1 MLQARTLVDDTYAI
15 NVAKTEYREGFNTGD
30 VERVV
35 SVFALEFTD
44 NSDGRPSRYGKDG
57 PAKLRHYLEG
67 LFSEYRTQ
75 LNIIIAAIVLAGDL
89 AYDYGWHELTL
100 TPRNGGDPR
109 LVRKR
114 YLEIWRKQQNGE
126 WRIIRY
132 IDNDDLPDV
141 VD

>member
-1 MLQARTLVDDTYAI
+1 MDDTYAI

-30 VERVV
+30 AERVV
-35 SVFALEFTD
+35 SVFAPEFTD
-44 NSDGRPSRYGKDG
+44 NSDGRPSRYGKDA
-57 PAKLRHYLEG
+57 PAKLRRYLED
-67 LFSEYRTQ
+67 LFADNKTH
-75 LNIIIAAIVLAGDL
+75 LNIVIAAIVLAGDL
-89 AYDYGWHELTL
+89 AYDYGWHELAI
-100 TPRNGGDPR
+100 TPWNGGEPR

-114 YLEIWRKQQNGE
+114 YLELWRKQKNGG